1 MRGHRPEQPDNVQEL
16 LVALGQL
23 VDQALDRI
31 EYQRA
36 RAELAVALQ
45 RHMLPPRLP
54 ELPGLHLAARYAPSQ
69 GGLEVG
75 GDWYDA
81 FVMHDGS
88 LGLTVGDVQGHDVEA
103 IAFMGQVR
111 TSLRAL
117 AQTTSDTREVLG
129 RANDLLIA
137 MGCGLF
143 ATCCF
148 LRFDPVSRDLTV
160 SRAGHVPMVWATAG
174 GRHGIALDRGGPPL
188 GIVSGER
195 YPVTHRRLTEAGV
208 LVLLTDGVVEGPHYP
223 MESGLAEVAKLVRA
237 GFDADPDV
245 LASAVV
251 KVADLTGH
259 RDDAA
264 VLVVRYDGPQE
275 PAGPM
280 GVAGVAGGGF

>member
-1 MRGHRPEQPDNVQEL
+1 MRGHRGHRPEPPDSVQEL

-23 VDQALDRI
+23 VDQAVERI
-31 EYQRA
+31 EFQRA
-36 RAELAVALQ
+36 RVELALALQ
-45 RHMLPPRLP
+45 RHMLPPGLP
-54 ELPGLHLAARYAPSQ
+54 ELPGLHIAARYAPSRD
-69 GGLEVG
+69 GLDVG

-88 LGLTVGDVQGHDVEA
+88 LGLTIGDVQGHDVEA

-129 RANDLLIA
+129 RANELLIA
-137 MGCGLF
+137 MGVGRF

-148 LRFDPVSRDLTV
+148 LRFDPATRDLTV

-174 GRHGIALDRGGPPL
+174 GRYGIALDNGGPPL
-188 GIVSGER
+188 GIVSGEQ
-195 YPVTHRRLTEAGV
+195 YPVTHRRLTEAGA

-223 MESGLAEVAKLVRA
+223 MEAGLDEVATLVRA

-264 VLVVRYDGPQE
+264 VLVVCYDGP
-275 PAGPM
+275 GPED
-280 GVAGVAGGGF
+280 

>member
-1 MRGHRPEQPDNVQEL
+1 
-16 LVALGQL
+16 
-23 VDQALDRI
+23 
-31 EYQRA
+31 
-36 RAELAVALQ
+36 
-45 RHMLPPRLP
+45 
-54 ELPGLHLAARYAPSQ
+54 
-69 GGLEVG
+69 
-75 GDWYDA
+75 
-81 FVMHDGS
+81 
-88 LGLTVGDVQGHDVEA
+88 
-103 IAFMGQVR
+103 MGR
-111 TSLRAL
+111 
-117 AQTTSDTREVLG
+117 
-129 RANDLLIA
+129 
-137 MGCGLF
+137 GLF

-223 MESGLAEVAKLVRA
+223 MESGLAEVVRLVRA

-275 PAGPM
+275 PI
-280 GVAGVAGGGF
+280 

>member
-1 MRGHRPEQPDNVQEL
+1 MRGHHRPEPPENAQEL

-31 EYQRA
+31 KYQRA
-36 RAELAVALQ
+36 RVELAMALQ
-45 RHMLPPRLP
+45 RHMLPPGLP
-54 ELPGLHLAARYAPSQ
+54 RLPGLHLAARYTPSKD
-69 GGLEVG
+69 GLDVG

-81 FVMHDGS
+81 FVMSDGS
-88 LGLTVGDVQGHDVEA
+88 LGLAIGDVQGHDVEA

-111 TSLRAL
+111 TSLRAI
-117 AQTTSDTREVLG
+117 AQATSDTREVLS

-137 MGCGLF
+137 MGCDLF

-148 LRFDPVSRDLTV
+148 LRFDPVTRDLTV

-174 GRHGIALDRGGPPL
+174 GGYGVALDSGGPPL
-188 GIVSGER
+188 GIASGET
-195 YPVTHRRLTEAGV
+195 YPVTHRRLNEAGV
-208 LVLLTDGVVEGPHYP
+208 LVLLTDGVVEGPQYP
-223 MESGLAEVAKLVRA
+223 MEAGLAEVAKLVRR

-264 VLVVRYDGPQE
+264 VLVVRYDGP
-275 PAGPM
+275 AD
-280 GVAGVAGGGF
+280 GG

>member
-1 MRGHRPEQPDNVQEL
+1 M
-16 LVALGQL
+16 
-23 VDQALDRI
+23 
-31 EYQRA
+31 
-36 RAELAVALQ
+36 ALQ

-54 ELPGLHLAARYAPSQ
+54 RLPGLQLAARYAPSR
-69 GGLEVG
+69 GGLDVG

-103 IAFMGQVR
+103 TAFMGQVR

-148 LRFDPVSRDLTV
+148 LRFDPVSRDLAD

-174 GRHGIALDRGGPPL
+174 GRSGVALDRGGPPL
-188 GIVSGER
+188 GIVSGQR

-223 MESGLAEVAKLVRA
+223 MESGLAEVVELARA
-237 GFDADPDV
+237 GFEADPEV

-264 VLVVRYDGPQE
+264 VLVLRYDGSQE
-275 PAGPM
+275 PA
-280 GVAGVAGGGF
+280 

>member
-1 MRGHRPEQPDNVQEL
+1 MRGHRTDPPPDSAQQL
-16 LVALGQL
+16 LTTLGQL

-31 EYQRA
+31 KMQRA
-36 RAELAVALQ
+36 RVELAMALQ

-54 ELPGLHLAARYAPSQ
+54 ELTGLHIAARYTPSRD
-69 GGLEVG
+69 GLDVG

-81 FVMHDGS
+81 FEMTDGS
-88 LGLTVGDVQGHDVEA
+88 LGLSIGDVQGHDVEA

-117 AQTTSDTREVLG
+117 AEATSDPREVLS
-129 RANDLLIA
+129 RANDLLIS

-148 LRFDPVSRDLTV
+148 LRFDPVSRDLTA
-160 SRAGHVPMVWATAG
+160 SRAGHVPMIWATAG
-174 GRHGIALDRGGPPL
+174 GRYGIALDSGGPPL
-188 GIVSGER
+188 GVVSGVR
-195 YPVTHRRLTEAGV
+195 YPVTHRRLWEAGV
-208 LVLLTDGVVEGPHYP
+208 LVLLTDGVVEGPSYP
-223 MESGLAEVAKLVRA
+223 IEAGLEEVAQLARA

-251 KVADLTGH
+251 KVADRTGH

-264 VLVVRYDGPQE
+264 VLVVRYDGPRE
-275 PAGPM
+275 PW
-280 GVAGVAGGGF
+280 

>member
-1 MRGHRPEQPDNVQEL
+1 MRGHRPEPHEGAQEL

-23 VDQALDRI
+23 VDQALERI
-31 EYQRA
+31 KYQRA

-45 RHMLPPRLP
+45 RHMLPPALP
-54 ELPGLHLAARYAPSQ
+54 ELPGLHLAARYSPSRD
-69 GGLEVG
+69 GLDVG

-117 AQTTSDTREVLG
+117 AQQTIDTREVLG

-137 MGCGLF
+137 MGGGLF

-148 LRFDPVSRDLTV
+148 LRFDPVTRDLTV

-174 GRHGIALDRGGPPL
+174 GGYGIALDSGGPPL
-188 GIVSGER
+188 GIVAGEQ
-195 YPVTHRRLTEAGV
+195 YPVTHRRLTEAGM

-223 MESGLAEVAKLVRA
+223 MEAGLAEVAKLVRA
-237 GFDADPDV
+237 GFDADPDI
-245 LASAVV
+245 LASAIV

-264 VLVVRYDGPQE
+264 VLVVRYDGP
-275 PAGPM
+275 PGPL
-280 GVAGVAGGGF
+280 